1 MATQHVPEQF
11 NEADVRTLGEK
22 LRTWAQE
29 LTLAEQ
35 ALLGRIL
42 LQAATASPNEV
53 EGFWLNSETNTET
66 TGSGGSTGGGGGA
79 GSTTGDLATIGG
91 AAAASLLL
99 STALP
104 AVLPGL
110 VAGTSSAAV
119 AYVYSPFGPFG
130 VLQR

>member
-1 MATQHVPEQF
+1 MATHHVPEQIS
-11 NEADVRTLGEK
+11 EADVQTLGEK

-29 LTLAEQ
+29 LTPAEQ
-35 ALLGRIL
+35 AILGRIL

-53 EGFWLNSETNTET
+53 EGFWLNSEANTET
-66 TGSGGSTGGGGGA
+66 TGGGSVSGGGGS
-79 GSTTGDLATIGG
+79 GSTTGDLAPIGG

-119 AYVYSPFGPFG
+119 AYVYSPFGPGG